1 MGLKFYSIYVKIYIL
16 LRQTR
21 VAMII
26 PVLYETNFSEKSIW
40 CDNKRT
46 AIEQYAIAKKHKI
59 EAISGESFESFDYDA
74 FFQDTPRIAIVLGS
88 STAWINKVLDFF
100 QEHQIMAVLIGDYA
114 SEHPSVAA
122 NICAD
127 YNDLVS
133 TLVSHLEAC
142 GCKRLALYGSFKYS
156 GADLQK
162 QDAFCS
168 AMRSRGINEP
178 EKLCFENKS
187 NYKVCLAGFK
197 PHMHEFD
204 GVICVNDIAAV
215 LLMEQLKKDGIKVP
229 EQLQIVSCGSNTEL
243 AAAVTPPLTTIEMS
257 DVDIGQTAV
266 LTYRHCCNTFE
277 VPTKAKVSNRFSII
291 LGGTSRLL
299 EKCSNNGN
307 ADSDATD
314 GASADGE
321 SSAEALQINFYNDPE
336 VVRIS
341 SIEKTLRHCDS
352 TDLSLLKMFDAGKSY
367 EEMSEELYISRGSI
381 FYRLRRIED
390 NLKIRSHS
398 ELKNYLYETKF
409 GDILGD

>member
-1 MGLKFYSIYVKIYIL
+1 
-16 LRQTR
+16 
-21 VAMII
+21 MII

-59 EAISGESFESFDYDA
+59 AAISGDMIESFDYDA
-74 FFQDTPRIAIVLGS
+74 LFQDAPRIAIILGS
-88 STAWINKVLDFF
+88 STAWINRALDFF
-100 QEHQIMAVLIGDYA
+100 QEHQIMAVLMGDYE

-127 YNDLVS
+127 YNELVS
-133 TLVSHLEAC
+133 TLISHLEAC

-156 GADLQK
+156 GADIQK
-162 QDAFCS
+162 QEAFCN
-168 AMRSRGINEP
+168 AMRSRGITAP
-178 EKLCFENKS
+178 EKLCFENRS

-215 LLMEQLKKDGIKVP
+215 LLVEQLKKDGIKIP
-229 EQLQIVSCGSNTEL
+229 EELQIVSCGSNTEL
-243 AAAVTPPLTTIEMS
+243 ASAVMPSLTTIEMS

-266 LTYRHCCNTFE
+266 LTYRHCCNTFDI
-277 VPTKAKVSNRFSII
+277 PMKAKVSNRFSLI

-299 EKCSNNGN
+299 ERSSDNGN
-307 ADSDATD
+307 DASDAADDT
-314 GASADGE
+314 SADE
-321 SSAEALQINFYNDPE
+321 EASAEALQINFYNDPE
-336 VVRIS
+336 VVRLS
-341 SIEKTLRHCDS
+341 GIEKTLRHCDS

-398 ELKNYLYETKF
+398 ELKNYLSEIKF
-409 GDILGD
+409 GDILSD